1 MRRKRTGE
9 EGMLTVEAVLSLVP
23 FILVILGI
31 ISFIDIFAVHNK
43 IQYAM
48 HQMGNELSA
57 YTYFYEALGIRSA
70 DLELKKD
77 IDKQTEPLDT
87 TLNDLTAF
95 LEQVGKFED
104 DLSGIKEG
112 TSSVSGTIESGKETF
127 NKGQQFANSAGSLV
141 SDPKALLRS
150 IVYLGIEKGEQK
162 AKSLLLGLISNGMFE
177 VYLDESF
184 AKHRPMSA
192 DEYLLHYGVKDG
204 MKGLDFGNSSFLS
217 DDDYRMIDLVVEYD
231 IQVYFFKLFFKDPT
245 IHVVQRCEV
254 PAWLDGDGVTYS
266 K

>member
-1 MRRKRTGE
+1 MRLKKTGE

-70 DLELKKD
+70 DLGLKKD

-87 TLNDLTAF
+87 ALDDLRSF
-95 LEQVGKFED
+95 LEQVGQFED
-104 DLSGIKEG
+104 SVKELPSGN
-112 TSSVSGTIESGKETF
+112 SSISGTIESGKGVI
-127 NKGQQFANSAGSLV
+127 NQGHQLANSAGTLL

-150 IVYLGIEKGEQK
+150 VVYLGIEKGEQK
-162 AKSLLLGLISNGMFE
+162 GKTLLLGLISNGMFE
-177 VYLDESF
+177 IYLDESF
-184 AKHRPMSA
+184 AKYRPMSA
-192 DEYLLHYGVKDG
+192 NEYLEHYGVKKG
-204 MKGLDFGNSSFLS
+204 IKGLDFHNSRFFS
-217 DDDYRMIDLVVEYD
+217 DDEYRMIDLVVEYD
-231 IQVYFFKLFFKDPT
+231 IEVYFLKLFLKDPT

-266 K
+266 E

>member
-1 MRRKRTGE
+1 MQWKKTGE
-9 EGMLTVEAVLSLVP
+9 EGLLTVEAILGLVP

-48 HQMGNELSA
+48 HQMGNEISA

-70 DLELKKD
+70 DLGLKAD
-77 IDKQTEPLDT
+77 IDKQTAPLDT
-87 TLNDLTAF
+87 TLNDL
-95 LEQVGKFED
+95 
-104 DLSGIKEG
+104 
-112 TSSVSGTIESGKETF
+112 SGTIESGKDTI
-127 NKGQQFANSAGSLV
+127 NKGQQLVNSAGV
-141 SDPKALLRS
+141 FISDPKQLLRS

-162 AKSLLLGLISNGMFE
+162 AKTWLLGCISNGMFQ

-184 AKHRPMSA
+184 AKHKSMSA
-192 DEYLLHYGVKDG
+192 DEYLIHYGVKDG
-204 MKGLDFGNSSFLS
+204 INGLNFKNSSFLS
-217 DDDYRMIDLVVEYD
+217 DDQYRMIDLVVEYD
-231 IQVYFFKLFFKDPT
+231 IEVYFFKLFRKDPT

-254 PAWLDGDGVTYS
+254 PAWLNGDGVKYS

>member
-1 MRRKRTGE
+1 MRWKKTGE
-9 EGMLTVEAVLSLVP
+9 EGLLTVEAILGLVP

-48 HQMGNELSA
+48 HQMGNEISA

-70 DLELKKD
+70 DLGLKAD
-77 IDKQTEPLDT
+77 ADKQTEPLDK
-87 TLNDLTAF
+87 TLDDLSSF
-95 LEQVGKFED
+95 LEQVGQFED
-104 DLSGIKEG
+104 DLSGISSG
-112 TSSVSGTIESGKETF
+112 SSSVSGTIESG
-127 NKGQQFANSAGSLV
+127 NKGQQLANSAGALI
-141 SDPKALLRS
+141 SDPKQLLRS

-162 AKSLLLGLISNGMFE
+162 AKTWLLGCISNGMFQ

-192 DEYLLHYGVKDG
+192 DEYLIHYGVKDG
-204 MKGLDFGNSSFLS
+204 INGLDFKNSSFLS
-217 DDDYRMIDLVVEYD
+217 DDQYRMIDLVVEYD
-231 IQVYFFKLFFKDPT
+231 IEVYFFKLFLKDPT